1 MRRALGMFT
10 MLVVTIVSSTFVGLH
25 AQSKRPLDHD
35 VYDSWT
41 SIQDEAL
48 SADGA
53 WALFSLVPQEGD
65 AELHV
70 TSLGSD
76 TAYQIPRGRD
86 AAFTRDGRFTVFLIK
101 PELAAVREA
110 QKEKKKPEEQ
120 PKDMLGI
127 LDLST
132 GDVTRVERVES
143 FKLPEEAGDWV
154 AYLLAKPA
162 EEADEDAADEAE
174 EESREEGE
182 AEREES
188 ETKDEP
194 KETGSTLVLR
204 TLSTGDEQRYD
215 DVTEYAPAKNGR
227 RLVFAASSEDGSA
240 DRVSVV
246 SIADGA
252 ATTLLRGEG
261 VYKSAVFDE
270 AGEQVAFL
278 SNRDDYEAD
287 QPAFGLYHWRAGQTE
302 AGLVAEQGRPG
313 VPDGWWVSEHRAP
326 SFSDEGSRVL
336 FGTAPRPEPKP
347 DEETPDWE
355 KVDLDVWNWKDP
367 LLQPMQLVRRKDE
380 STRTYLAV
388 LQIDDGRIVQL
399 ADEALPTVTL
409 GETGDVDVA
418 LGMTNMP
425 YRQRVSWDSPGY
437 NDVYAVDVASGQRT
451 LVIPEL
457 QSRAALSP
465 GGAFISWWDGHER
478 AWYAASTAGGEPV
491 NLTASIQHRFD
502 NELHDSP
509 SRPNAYGNAGWTD
522 GDRLFVVYDKHDI
535 WAIDPTG
542 QRPPRNV
549 TDGLGRAENLRFRY
563 VRLDPDEEAIP
574 PEGPLLLQTFDLTSK
589 RSGFYHDALEGAGSP
604 RELVMLDR
612 ALGRPRRAKD
622 SDVLMLTRQSFEEFP
637 DLWVSDPSFDDM
649 RQISDANPQQADYRW
664 GSSEI
669 VTWTSTDGL
678 PLEGILFT
686 PDDFDPAKQ
695 YPLLVYFYE
704 KNSDN
709 LHAYRAPGPGGS
721 SVGISFYVSR
731 GYVVFVPDIHYRVGF
746 PGESALNCVVPGV
759 LRLVARGFIDPDRI
773 GMQGHSWGGYQAAYM
788 VTRTNI
794 FTAVEAGAPVAN
806 MTSAYGGIRWGSGAS
821 RMMQYEKTQSRLGGS
836 LWEARERY
844 IENSPLFWADK
855 IETPILMMHNDGDT
869 AVPWYQGIELFVGLR
884 RLAKPVWLV
893 NYNGEQHGLSKYQNR
908 KDFAIRM
915 QQFFDHYLQ
924 DAPAPVWMSDGIPA
938 VDKGKT
944 LGLDL
949 VEQPTRPTTGG
960 RLQP

>member
-1 MRRALGMFT
+1 MRRG
-10 MLVVTIVSSTFVGLH
+10 LVILAATIVSWSVVGLH
-25 AQSKRPLDHD
+25 AQSKRPLDHE
-35 VYDSWT
+35 VYDSWR
-41 SIQDEAL
+41 SIQGSAL

-70 TSLGSD
+70 KSLGSE
-76 TAYQIPRGRD
+76 TAYQIPRGRE
-86 AAFTRDGRFTVFLIK
+86 AEFTRDGRFAVFLIK

-110 QKEKKKPEEQ
+110 QREKKKPEEQ

-127 LDLST
+127 LNLST
-132 GDVTRVERVES
+132 GDVTRVERVQS

-154 AYLLAKPA
+154 AYLLEKSVTV
-162 EEADEDAADEAE
+162 EEEDAADEAE
-174 EESREEGE
+174 EERQEEGE
-182 AEREES
+182 AES
-188 ETKDEP
+188 EDAEPERDP
-194 KETGSTLVLR
+194 KEAGSTLVLR
-204 TLSTGDEQRYD
+204 TLSTGDERRYE

-227 RLVFAASSEDGSA
+227 RLVFVASNEEGSA
-240 DRVSVV
+240 DGVSVV
-246 SIADGA
+246 SVADGRVTA
-252 ATTLLRGEG
+252 LMRGG
-261 VYKSAVFDE
+261 GIYKSAVFDD
-270 AGEQVAFL
+270 AGQQVAFL
-278 SNRDDYEAD
+278 SNRDEYEAD
-287 QPAFGLYHWRAGQTE
+287 QPAFGLYLWRAGQPE

-326 SFSDEGSRVL
+326 SFSDAGGRLL
-336 FGTAPRPEPKP
+336 FGTAARPEPEP

-355 KVDLDVWNWKDP
+355 KVEVDVWNWKDP
-367 LLQPMQLVRRKDE
+367 LLQPMQLVRREDE
-380 STRTYLAV
+380 SKRTYLAV
-388 LQIDDGRIVQL
+388 LQTEDGRIVQL
-399 ADEALPTVTL
+399 ADEAIPTVTL

-418 LGMTNMP
+418 LGMTNLP

-451 LVIPEL
+451 LVIREL
-457 QSRAALSP
+457 QSSAALSP
-465 GGAFISWWDGHER
+465 GGAYITWWDGHER

-491 NLTASIQHRFD
+491 NLTASIPYRFD
-502 NELHDSP
+502 DELHD
-509 SRPNAYGNAGWTD
+509 RPTRPGAYGSAGWTGD
-522 GDRLFVVYDKHDI
+522 GLFVVYDKHDI

-542 QRPPRNV
+542 QRPPSNI
-549 TDGLGRAENLRFRY
+549 TDGMGRAENLRFRY

-574 PEGPLLLQTFDLTSK
+574 PERPLLLQTFDFTSK
-589 RSGFYHDALEGAGSP
+589 RSGFYRDALEGAGSP
-604 RELVMLDR
+604 EELVMLDR
-612 ALGRPRRAKD
+612 ALGRPERAED

-637 DLWVSDPSFDDM
+637 NLWVSDPSFDDM
-649 RQISDANPQQADYRW
+649 RQLSDANPQQAEYRW
-664 GSSEI
+664 GTSEI
-669 VTWTSTDGL
+669 ITWTSTDGL

-686 PDDFDPAKQ
+686 PDDFDPAAQ

-704 KNSDN
+704 KDSNN
-709 LHAYRAPGPGGS
+709 LHRYRAPGPGGS

-731 GYVVFVPDIHYRVGF
+731 GYVVFVPDIHYRLGF

-759 LRLVARGFIDPDRI
+759 LSLVERGFIDPDRI

-836 LWEARERY
+836 LWEVRGRY

-884 RLAKPVWLV
+884 RLAKPVWLI
-893 NYNGEQHGLSKYQNR
+893 NYNGESHGLGKYQNR

-924 DAPAPVWMSDGIPA
+924 DAPPPVWMTEGIPA
-938 VDKGKT
+938 VQKGRT

-949 VEQPTRPTTGG
+949 VDEPTPSTTGG
-960 RLQP
+960 QQP